1 MDICRDTCVRVRGQ
15 FIGVNSPTVGFKTE
29 RRSQACGAIAL
40 CVEPLD
46 SSVEESLLQR
56 AQSLA

>member
-1 MDICRDTCVRVRGQ
+1 MCICHDTSVRVRGQ
-15 FIGVNSPTVGFKTE
+15 FIGVNSPTVGFNTE
-29 RRSQACGAIAL
+29 RRSQACGATAL

-56 AQSLA
+56 AQSPA